1 MNELLRSNVKSH
13 ARRYTATGLAVAIS
27 MAFVVIA
34 LAFSAGMNASL
45 TKSVR
50 EHYAGVAAVVVLNQ
64 DSPLNQDSEDPPS
77 LAKYIPQLKA
87 MTDVVAVGQEG
98 YNYWEL
104 RSDKAR
110 ISTSVNA
117 LNPLPFSQPEL
128 LSGKL
133 PSGTTEVALSSSQA
147 KELGLAAGDTLAVRD
162 LWTEE
167 SAQQFT
173 VSGIVADSGSGA
185 GPFAANTY
193 TTTEALTSSDPTSL
207 LVAVADY
214 EPSVEQQQAL
224 ADKIS
229 AQFGDAVEVQTADST
244 VSETFEQMQ
253 MGQGALTA
261 VMLVFPVIALV
272 VAAIVVS
279 TTFQIVLHQRRR
291 ELALLRTLGASAKQV
306 RRLVLQE
313 TAIVGAVAS
322 FVGVMAGVLTSAA
335 GLLIMNI
342 ADSFGEALA
351 MQKPVQIV
359 IVWFL
364 GALMTLAAGTRPAL
378 GVTRIPPIAALAP
391 VDQSG
396 VAARKSHRVRLIAGL
411 IIVVVAGAG
420 LFYGVKTASN
430 TGFLIAFFSGVVC
443 LIGALLV
450 VSVVLPQLTYALGKP
465 GRGVVAHMART
476 NTLRNPDRTSSTGTA
491 IVIGVTLIATM
502 AVAAG
507 SLRETLNTEVDTRRP
522 FDLAV
527 TSRNGALAP
536 EMLDRVG
543 ALDGVDAVVP
553 VKGVE
558 ALPASDGSLTIQAA
572 DSLVNPTSDPSTT
585 VDPVTVYG
593 QPDLNPVAHSTV
605 PIRSD
610 DTVEMGVGTPDI
622 WGLNI
627 SNGYLRLCAATG
639 ECADLE
645 VTLSEK
651 IETGSLLISANT
663 LDKLAP
669 DAELRQIYLRL
680 SNVEDAT
687 SVQNAITS
695 LADDLEVGGAAAE
708 RAMYTSMIN
717 MVLLV
722 IVGLL
727 AVSVLVALVG
737 VTNTLSLS
745 VIERTRENGL
755 LRALGLSRRQMQ
767 RMLALEAIYVALT
780 SAIVG
785 VVLGVFFGWAG
796 VLALPVDVER
806 IIVIIPWLQILGVMA
821 VAILSAIVASWLPGR
836 RAARTS
842 PVEALA
848 TE

>member
-50 EHYAGVAAVVVLNQ
+50 ENYAGVAAVVALNQ
-64 DSPLNQDSEDPPS
+64 EDPGS
-77 LAKYIPQLKA
+77 LSEYIPQLQA
-87 MTDVVAVGQEG
+87 MEGVAVVGQEG

-104 RSDKAR
+104 RTDKAR
-110 ISTSVNA
+110 ISSSVDA
-117 LNPLPFSQPEL
+117 LNPLPFFQPEML
-128 LSGKL
+128 AGKL
-133 PSGTTEVALSSSQA
+133 PSRPTEVALSSSQA
-147 KELGLAAGDTLAVRD
+147 KELGLAIGDTIAVRD
-162 LWTEE
+162 LWTEDPVR
-167 SAQQFT
+167 QFT
-173 VSGIVADSGSGA
+173 LAGIVADAGSAAGA
-185 GPFAANTY
+185 FSAGAY
-193 TTTEALTSSDPTSL
+193 TTSEALTSNDPSAL
-207 LVAVADY
+207 FVAVGEDK
-214 EPSVEQQQAL
+214 PSVKEQQAL

-229 AQFGDAVEVQTADST
+229 AQFGDALEVQTADST
-244 VSETFEQMQ
+244 ISETLTQMR
-253 MGQGALTA
+253 MGQGTLTA

-322 FVGVMAGVLTSAA
+322 FVGVLTGVLVSAI

-351 MQKPVQIV
+351 MQKPLQIV

-364 GALMTLAAGTRPAL
+364 GALMTLAAGIRPAL

-396 VAARKSHRVRLIAGL
+396 AAARKSHRVRLIVGL
-411 IIVVVAGAG
+411 IIVAATGVG
-420 LFYGVKTASN
+420 LFYGVKAASD
-430 TGFLIAFFSGVVC
+430 TGFLIAFFSGVIC
-443 LIGALLV
+443 LVGALLV

-465 GRGVVAHMART
+465 GRGVVAQMARS
-476 NTLRNPDRTSSTGTA
+476 NTLRNPDRTASTGTA

-507 SLRETLNTEVDTRRP
+507 SLRETLNTEVDARRP

-527 TSRNGALAP
+527 TSDDGALAP
-536 EMLDRVG
+536 EMLDRIKAVE
-543 ALDGVDAVVP
+543 GVDAVMP
-553 VKGVE
+553 IKGGE
-558 ALPASDGSLTIQAA
+558 ATLASDGSLRIQAA
-572 DSLVNPTSDPSTT
+572 DSSAFPQGVDPSTID
-585 VDPVTVYG
+585 DPVTIYG
-593 QPDLNPVAHSTV
+593 EPDLNPVAHSTV
-605 PIRSD
+605 PVLSD
-610 DTVEMGVGTPDI
+610 DSVEMSEGTPEI
-622 WGLNI
+622 WGLDV
-627 SNGYLRLCAATG
+627 SNGFLRLCGATG
-639 ECADLE
+639 NCADLT
-645 VTLSEK
+645 VTISDNV
-651 IETGSLLISANT
+651 ETGSLLISANT

-669 DAELRQIYLRL
+669 DAQLYQVYLRL
-680 SNVEDAT
+680 NDVDDAT

-695 LADDLEVGGAAAE
+695 LSGDLVVGGAAAE

-745 VIERTRENGL
+745 VIEQTRENGL

-780 SAIVG
+780 SAVVG

-796 VLALPVDVER
+796 VLALPLEVDRV
-806 IIVIIPWLQILGVMA
+806 IVVIPWLQILGVMA

>member
-50 EHYAGVAAVVVLNQ
+50 ESYAGVAAVVALNQ
-64 DSPLNQDSEDPPS
+64 EDPGS
-77 LAKYIPQLKA
+77 LSEYIPQLQA
-87 MTDVVAVGQEG
+87 MEGVAAVGQEG

-104 RSDKAR
+104 RTDRAR
-110 ISTSVNA
+110 ISSSVDA
-117 LNPLPFSQPEL
+117 LNPLPFSQPEML
-128 LSGKL
+128 AGKL
-133 PSGTTEVALSSSQA
+133 PSGPTEVALSSSQA
-147 KELGLAAGDTLAVRD
+147 TDLGLEIGDTVAVRD
-162 LWTEE
+162 LWTEDP
-167 SAQQFT
+167 ARQFT
-173 VSGIVADSGSGA
+173 LAGIVADAGSAA
-185 GPFAANTY
+185 GGFSADAYATP
-193 TTTEALTSSDPTSL
+193 EALTNNDPSAL
-207 LVAVADY
+207 LVAVGQDK
-214 EPSVEQQQAL
+214 PSVTEQQAL

-229 AQFGDAVEVQTADST
+229 AQFGDALEVQTADST
-244 VSETFEQMQ
+244 ISETLTQMR
-253 MGQGALTA
+253 MGQGTLTA

-322 FVGVMAGVLTSAA
+322 FVGVLTGVLVSAI

-351 MQKPVQIV
+351 MQKPLQIV

-364 GALMTLAAGTRPAL
+364 GALMTLAAGIRPAL

-396 VAARKSHRVRLIAGL
+396 AAARKSHRVRLIAGL
-411 IIVVVAGAG
+411 IIVAVTGVG
-420 LFYGVKTASN
+420 LFYGVKAASD
-430 TGFLIAFFSGVVC
+430 TGFLIAFFSGVIC
-443 LIGALLV
+443 LVGALLV

-465 GRGVVAHMART
+465 GRGVVAQMARS
-476 NTLRNPDRTSSTGTA
+476 NTLRNPDRTASTGTA

-507 SLRETLNTEVDTRRP
+507 SLRETLNTEVDARRP

-527 TSRNGALAP
+527 TSDDGVLAP
-536 EMLDRVG
+536 EMLDRVK
-543 ALDGVDAVVP
+543 AVEGVDAVVP
-553 VKGVE
+553 VKGGK
-558 ALPASDGSLTIQAA
+558 ATLAGDGSLTIQAA
-572 DSLVNPTSDPSTT
+572 DSSALPDGVDPSTID
-585 VDPVTVYG
+585 DPVTVYG
-593 QPDLNPVAHSTV
+593 EPDLNPVAHSTV
-605 PIRSD
+605 PVRSD
-610 DTVEMGVGTPDI
+610 DSVEMSEGTPEV
-622 WGLNI
+622 WGLDV
-627 SNGYLRLCAATG
+627 SNGFLRLCGASG
-639 ECADLE
+639 NCADLT
-645 VTLSEK
+645 VTISDKVEM
-651 IETGSLLISANT
+651 GSLLISAGT

-669 DAELRQIYLRL
+669 DAELYQIYLRL
-680 SNVEDAT
+680 NDVDDAT
-687 SVQNAITS
+687 SAQNAITS
-695 LADDLEVGGAAAE
+695 LSGDLVVGGAAAE

-745 VIERTRENGL
+745 VIEQTRENGL

-780 SAIVG
+780 SAVVG
-785 VVLGVFFGWAG
+785 VLLGVFFGWAG
-796 VLALPVDVER
+796 VLALPLEVDRV
-806 IIVIIPWLQILGVMA
+806 IVVIPWLQILGVMA

>member
-1 MNELLRSNVKSH
+1 MNELLRSNVRSH
-13 ARRYTATGLAVAIS
+13 ARRYVATGLAVAIS
-27 MAFVVIA
+27 MAFVVIT

-50 EHYAGVAAVVVLNQ
+50 EHYAGTAAVVALNYDLVDG
-64 DSPLNQDSEDPPS
+64 DSDGPQPLSE
-77 LAKYIPQLKA
+77 YIPQLEA
-87 MTDVVAVGQEG
+87 MADVVAVGQEG

-104 RSDKAR
+104 RTDKAR
-110 ISTSVNA
+110 ISTSVDA

-128 LSGKL
+128 ISGEL
-133 PSGTTEVALSSSQA
+133 PSGTTEVVLSSSQA
-147 KELGLAAGDTLAVRD
+147 QELGVDVGDTLAVRD
-162 LWTEE
+162 LWTEDE
-167 SAQQFT
+167 ARQFT
-173 VSGIVADSGSGA
+173 VSGIIVDTGSNTGMFSA
-185 GPFAANTY
+185 TAYATAQALAASEPY
-193 TTTEALTSSDPTSL
+193 GL
-207 LVAVADY
+207 LVAIADHQ
-214 EPSVEQQQAL
+214 PSVEAQQAL
-224 ADKIS
+224 VDQIA
-229 AQFGDAVEVQTADST
+229 AQFGEAVEVRTADA
-244 VSETFEQMQ
+244 VVAETFEQMQ
-253 MGQGALTA
+253 MGQGTMTA
-261 VMLVFPVIALV
+261 VMMVFPVIALV

-322 FVGVMAGVLTSAA
+322 LVGVLAGVLLSAA
-335 GLLIMNI
+335 GLLIMDI

-351 MQKPVQIV
+351 MQKPVQLV
-359 IVWFL
+359 LVWL
-364 GALMTLAAGTRPAL
+364 AGALMTLAAGARPAL

-396 VAARKSHRVRLIAGL
+396 VAARKSHRVRLIVGL
-411 IIVVVAGAG
+411 IIVAVTGAG
-420 LFYGVKTASN
+420 LFQGIRMDSDA
-430 TGFLIAFFSGVVC
+430 GFLIAFFSGVVC

-450 VSVVLPQLTYALGKP
+450 VSVVLPQLTYTLGKP
-465 GRGVVAHMART
+465 GRGVVAQMART
-476 NTLRNPDRTSSTGTA
+476 NTLRNPDRTASTGTA

-507 SLRETLNTEVDTRRP
+507 SLRETLNAQVDARRP

-536 EMLDRVG
+536 EMVERVG
-543 ALDGVDAVVP
+543 AVEGVDAVVP
-553 VKGVE
+553 IHGVE
-558 ALPASDGSLTIQAA
+558 ALPASDGSLTMLAT
-572 DSLVNPTSDPSTT
+572 DSLVNPGIDPSTMT
-585 VDPVTVYG
+585 NPVTVYG
-593 QPDLNPVAHSTV
+593 QPDLNTVAHSEV
-605 PIRSD
+605 PVLAD
-610 DTVEMGVGTPDI
+610 DAVEMNEVAPEM
-622 WGLNI
+622 WGLNV

-639 ECADLE
+639 ECADLK
-645 VTLSEK
+645 VTLSDK
-651 IETGSLLISANT
+651 IEAGSIFISADTFN
-663 LDKLAP
+663 KLAP

-680 SNVEDAT
+680 TDSEDVT
-687 SVQNAITS
+687 SVQNTITS
-695 LADDLEVGGAAAE
+695 LADDLEVGGTAAE

-785 VVLGVFFGWAG
+785 VVLGIFFGWVG
-796 VLALPVDVER
+796 VLALPVEVDR
-806 IIVIIPWLQILGVMA
+806 TIVVIPWLQILGVMT

>member
-1 MNELLRSNVKSH
+1 MNELLRSNVRCH
-13 ARRYTATGLAVAIS
+13 ARRYVATGLAVAIS
-27 MAFVVIA
+27 MAFVVIS
-34 LAFSAGMNASL
+34 LAFSSGMNASL

-64 DSPLNQDSEDPPS
+64 DAPLNPGSEDIRS
-77 LAKYIPQLKA
+77 LSEYIPQIEA
-87 MTDVVAVGQEG
+87 MTGVMAVGQDS

-104 RSDKAR
+104 RSDQAR
-110 ISTSVNA
+110 ISTSVDV

-128 LSGKL
+128 ISGEL

-147 KELGLAAGDTLAVRD
+147 QELRVEAGDTLTVRD
-162 LWTEE
+162 LWADDE
-167 SAQQFT
+167 AQQFT
-173 VSGIVADSGSGA
+173 ISGIVAEAGSGA
-185 GPFAANTY
+185 GKFGANTY
-193 TTTEALTSSDPTSL
+193 TTAEALTTNEPYGL
-207 LVAVADY
+207 LIAVADY
-214 EPSVEQQQAL
+214 PPSAQAQQAL
-224 ADKIS
+224 VDQIAT
-229 AQFGDAVEVQTADST
+229 QFGESIEVQTADA
-244 VSETFEQMQ
+244 VVAETFEQMQ
-253 MGQGALTA
+253 MGQGTLTA
-261 VMLVFPVIALV
+261 VMLMFPVIALV

-291 ELALLRTLGASAKQV
+291 ELALFRTLGASAKQV

-322 FVGVMAGVLTSAA
+322 LVGVLAGVLVSAA

-342 ADSFGEALA
+342 ADSFSEALA
-351 MQKPVQIV
+351 MQKPVQLV
-359 IVWFL
+359 LVWL
-364 GALMTLAAGTRPAL
+364 AGTLMTLAAGTRPAL
-378 GVTRIPPIAALAP
+378 GVTRIPPIAALTP

-396 VAARKSHRVRLIAGL
+396 IAARKSHRAQLIAGL
-411 IIVVVAGAG
+411 VIIALTGVG
-420 LFYGVKTASN
+420 LFYGVRAGSG
-430 TGFLIAFFSGVVC
+430 TGFLIAFFSGAVC

-450 VSVVLPQLTYALGKP
+450 VAVILPQLTYSLGKP

-476 NTLRNPDRTSSTGTA
+476 NTLRNPDRTASTGTA

-507 SLRETLNTEVDTRRP
+507 SLRETLTTEVDSRRP

-527 TSRNGALAP
+527 TSRDGALAP

-543 ALDGVDAVVP
+543 AVEGVDAVVP

-558 ALPASDGSLTIQAA
+558 ALPTSDGSLTILAT
-572 DSLVNPTSDPSTT
+572 DSLTTPTIDPSTIT
-585 VDPVTVYG
+585 NPVTVYG
-593 QPDLNPVAHSTV
+593 QPDLNPVTHSEV
-605 PIRSD
+605 PVLAD
-610 DTVEMGVGTPDI
+610 DAVNMNEGTPEM
-622 WGLNI
+622 WGLKV
-627 SNGYLRLCAATG
+627 SNGYLRLCATTG
-639 ECADLE
+639 KCADLK
-645 VTLSEK
+645 VTLSDK
-651 IETGSLLISANT
+651 IEAGSLVISADT

-669 DAELRQIYLRL
+669 DAELRQIFLRL
-680 SNVEDAT
+680 TDAEEVT
-687 SVQNAITS
+687 AVQNTITS
-695 LADDLEVGGAAAE
+695 LADDLEVGGTAAE
-708 RAMYTSMIN
+708 RATYTSMIN

-780 SAIVG
+780 STIVG
-785 VVLGVFFGWAG
+785 VVLGVFFGWVG
-796 VLALPVDVER
+796 VLALPVEVER
-806 IIVIIPWLQILGVMA
+806 VIVVIPWLQILGVMA